1 MVSVSERIASSF
13 NNLSLNE
20 SSEQTVVNKIND
32 RNSHN
37 VVEQEHTKSEVF
49 DLSLEDNDVMGE
61 YTVLDND
68 FDIDK
73 STFCTNMY
81 DTKYCNDV
89 YSSYI
94 TTGTNYLSDLVVNGN
109 AIVNETC
116 KGNLTKTGE
125 TKGDVHE
132 KFTTM
137 GKQTVEYVRGGD
149 RNFSVTVEGNE
160 VF

>member
-1 MVSVSERIASSF
+1 MVSVSERIASYF

-32 RNSHN
+32 RNSHD
-37 VVEQEHTKSEVF
+37 VVQQEHTKSEVF
-49 DLSLEDNDVMGE
+49 DLSLKDNDVMGE

-89 YSSYI
+89 Y
-94 TTGTNYLSDLVVNGN
+94 LSL
-109 AIVNETC
+109 I
-116 KGNLTKTGE
+116 
-125 TKGDVHE
+125 HI
-132 KFTTM
+132 
-137 GKQTVEYVRGGD
+137 
-149 RNFSVTVEGNE
+149 
-160 VF
+160 